1 MQLTGSVH
9 ANFLSIKLNK
19 PTSFVELT
27 SSSRPTKLS
36 TTTDGE
42 VVFSLDEIEKRI
54 CSDIIFLN
62 SLIS

>member
-1 MQLTGSVH
+1 MQLSCSVH
-9 ANFLSIKLNK
+9 GNLSMQIKLNK

-27 SSSRPTKLS
+27 SSSTKLS
-36 TTTDGE
+36 NFTDGE
-42 VVFSLDEIEKRI
+42 VVFSSDEIEKRI